1 VIGPTQTDLAF
12 SIYGTASQS
21 VTISFQADVDWPRGQ
36 LFNFA
41 MLWYGDAYNDDYA
54 ETFTGTG
61 VFLPITIK

>member
-1 VIGPTQTDLAF
+1 
-12 SIYGTASQS
+12 